1 MNIKYETAQMTK
13 PQLQA
18 HSVDVFAGFQA
29 QFFNPYIPYQFGRA
43 DDRFGYVYIMSY
55 YNGKAM
61 EAFIFSFLEG
71 FRYGDDRR
79 ELFHIHLDVL
89 MRFMKVFEH
98 IALDANKMFND
109 ALSKYYDSY
118 HDLEPAL
125 HLEEHFGIISEED
138 GGGYIPPIKYDMELH
153 PQSLTTKQV
162 NDALRPFGMAL
173 VGEYTDRCEQQQTF

>member
-1 MNIKYETAQMTK
+1 MCVLTVTK
-13 PQLQA
+13 T
-18 HSVDVFAGFQA
+18 
-29 QFFNPYIPYQFGRA
+29 GRCE

-125 HLEEHFGIISEED
+125 VDHFFIHTTWLSIWRSTLALSPKKMVAATSRPSSTTWN
-138 GGGYIPPIKYDMELH
+138 YIRNR
-153 PQSLTTKQV
+153 SLPSK
-162 NDALRPFGMAL
+162 
-173 VGEYTDRCEQQQTF
+173 